1 MLFRSRSL
9 RQTCPY
15 GGKALS
21 SGPHAPL
28 GSRIGWGEVVF
39 VSDVLRV
46 IGYGLGAGLMIL
58 GGVELVRWLCFR
70 LARGRGAGEMILLVR
85 PTGPEDCEALV
96 RAAALRVDW
105 MDLRPPCRLA
115 CIDPGGETGAIL
127 ERLERQCHS
136 LERLGPEELA
146 RALAGESPKEG
157 K

>member
-1 MLFRSRSL
+1 
-9 RQTCPY
+9 
-15 GGKALS
+15 
-21 SGPHAPL
+21 
-28 GSRIGWGEVVF
+28 VVF

>member
-1 MLFRSRSL
+1 M
-9 RQTCPY
+9 
-15 GGKALS
+15 
-21 SGPHAPL
+21 
-28 GSRIGWGEVVF
+28 
-39 VSDVLRV
+39 SDVLRV

-146 RALAGESPKEG
+146 RVLAGESPKEG